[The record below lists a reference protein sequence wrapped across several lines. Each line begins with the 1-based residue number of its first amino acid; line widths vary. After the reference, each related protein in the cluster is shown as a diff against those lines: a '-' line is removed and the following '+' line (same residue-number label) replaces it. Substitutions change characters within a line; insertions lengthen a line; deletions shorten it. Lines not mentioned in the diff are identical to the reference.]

1 MANTLGNLLVLEG
14 ETVERVLTHGACRH
28 TDDRKIAEEFYE
40 PMLVLMCE
48 DEISSLLLSTKN
60 NAADRKD

>member
-1 MANTLGNLLVLEG
+1 MMLVDTLNN
-14 ETVERVLTHGACRH
+14 
-28 TDDRKIAEEFYE
+28 RKTAEEFYE
-40 PMLVLMCE
+40 YMLVLMCE